1 MSVIQLIGVAVLAGG
16 ILALMQGGFRETR
29 ETYQTELGPLELSV
43 EHQGATVSVW
53 AGVGAIVAGGLL
65 LVVPRSD

>member
-1 MSVIQLIGVAVLAGG
+1 MSLIKLIGAAALAGG

-43 EHQGATVSVW
+43 EHQAATVSVW

-65 LVVPRSD
+65 LVVPRRG